1 MRVRTHLLAATVAG
15 LVLPASVALAP
26 VSAEPVPTGSVRGT
40 VSDDDDPADPAAPGV
55 QARLYRWDA
64 TAADGVGAFVPDA
77 DHDPQI
83 TGPDGTYAFSA
94 VGTGYYT
101 VRFADT
107 TMTYV
112 PTTWPSA
119 NGLMPTSTAT
129 DPGTGV
135 VEVPPAVAGTGG
147 DVPSDPAQRTI
158 DVTVLKELSNEGAA
172 PGVTGLRRFGYRLS
186 ATPGGWSPDASTLSF
201 TWQWQR
207 VDSLGNA
214 RDIPGATGPTYVL
227 TAAEVGNDIR
237 VRATGWRAGYA
248 PQSGYSD
255 ATEVKRAYSATG
267 VRLAYRRIH
276 ATSRGRVR
284 VTVTPSTAPPT
295 GTVTVRVDGRKR
307 LATTLGPTQ
316 AGSVALALPRLGR
329 GTHRVVAA
337 YGGSR
342 GLYGSTSRATWL
354 TVVR

>member
-1 MRVRTHLLAATVAG
+1 MRVRTHLLAVTVAA
-15 LVLPASVALAP
+15 LVLPASVASVAP
-26 VSAEPVPTGSVRGT
+26 VSAEPLSGCPAEGAVQGTLRDVDGTVPTGDALV
-40 VSDDDDPADPAAPGV
+40 V
-55 QARLYRWDA
+55 LYRWDES
-64 TAADGVGAFVPDA
+64 VGAFTTTSTSEPVADGGLYCFGGVDPGWYSVLVKDA
-77 DHDPQI
+77 SGRYV
-83 TGPDGTYAFSA
+83 T
-94 VGTGYYT
+94 
-101 VRFADT
+101 DT
-107 TMTYV
+107 WAGSSGQM
-112 PTTWPSA
+112 PTT
-119 NGLMPTSTAT
+119 TSTA
-129 DPGTGV
+129 DGSGV
-135 VEVPPAVAGTGG
+135 VEVPEPPA
-147 DVPSDPAQRTI
+147 PSDQTGATEPPTSRL
-158 DVTVLKELSNEGAA
+158 DVTVLRQLSNEGAA

-186 ATPGGWSPDASTLSF
+186 ATPGGWNPDASTLSF

-214 RDIPGATGPTYVL
+214 RDILGATGPTYVL

-295 GTVTVRVDGRKR
+295 GTVAVRIDGRKR

-337 YGGSR
+337 YGGSP

>member
-1 MRVRTHLLAATVAG
+1 MRVRTTLLAATVAG
-15 LVLPASVALAP
+15 LVLPASVAGSPVLADAP
-26 VSAEPVPTGSVRGT
+26 ACPSQGSVQGT
-40 VSDDDDPADPAAPGV
+40 VSDIGGTVPSGDAQVSLFA
-55 QARLYRWDA
+55 WDA
-64 TAADGVGAFVPDA
+64 SAGAFQPTSVPQ
-77 DHDPQI
+77 PV
-83 TGPDGTYAFSA
+83 TDGGRYCFSSLDS
-94 VGTGYYT
+94 GYYT
-101 VRFADT
+101 VRVQDT
-107 TMTYV
+107 SGWYV
-112 PTTWPSA
+112 AETWAGSSGQRPTTS
-119 NGLMPTSTAT
+119 STA
-129 DPGTGV
+129 DGSGV
-135 VEVPPAVAGTGG
+135 VEVPEPPVPPDGTGG
-147 DVPSDPAQRTI
+147 TTPLTPAL
-158 DVTVLKELSNEGAA
+158 DVTVLRQLSNEGAA

-186 ATPGGWSPDASTLSF
+186 ATPGGWNPDASTLSF

-214 RDIPGATGPTYVL
+214 RDILGATGPTYVL

-295 GTVTVRVDGRKR
+295 GTVAVRIDGRKR

-337 YGGSR
+337 YGGSP

>member
-15 LVLPASVALAP
+15 LVLPASVVASPVLADAP
-26 VSAEPVPTGSVRGT
+26 ACPTQGSVQGT
-40 VSDDDDPADPAAPGV
+40 VSDIGGTVPSGDAQV
-55 QARLYRWDA
+55 SLFVWDA
-64 TAADGVGAFVPDA
+64 SAGAFQPTSAPQPVADGGRYCFQSLDA
-77 DHDPQI
+77 
-83 TGPDGTYAFSA
+83 
-94 VGTGYYT
+94 GYYT
-101 VRFADT
+101 VRVQDT
-107 TMTYV
+107 SGWYV
-112 PTTWPSA
+112 AETWAGSSGQRPTTS
-119 NGLMPTSTAT
+119 STA
-129 DPGTGV
+129 DGSGV
-135 VEVPPAVAGTGG
+135 VEVAEPPVPPDGTGATT
-147 DVPSDPAQRTI
+147 PPTPAL
-158 DVTVLKELSNEGAA
+158 DVTVLRQLSNEGAA
-172 PGVTGLRRFGYRLS
+172 PDVTGLRRFGYRLS

-214 RDIPGATGPTYVL
+214 RDIPGATGSTYVL

-295 GTVTVRVDGRKR
+295 GTVTVRIDGRKR

>member
-15 LVLPASVALAP
+15 LVLPASLAAGP
-26 VSAEPVPTGSVRGT
+26 VHADTTACPSQDSVQGT
-40 VSDDDDPADPAAPGV
+40 VSDIGGTVPSGDAQVSLFG
-55 QARLYRWDA
+55 WDA
-64 TAADGVGAFVPDA
+64 SVGAFTFVRTWAPATGDSGA
-77 DHDPQI
+77 LDYCFPSLDP
-83 TGPDGTYAFSA
+83 
-94 VGTGYYT
+94 GYYT
-101 VRFADT
+101 VRVQDT
-107 TMTYV
+107 SGTYV
-112 PTTWPSA
+112 AETWAGSSGQRPTTS
-119 NGLMPTSTAT
+119 STA
-129 DPGTGV
+129 DGSGV
-135 VEVPPAVAGTGG
+135 VEVAEPP
-147 DVPSDPAQRTI
+147 VPSDGTGATTPPTPAL
-158 DVTVLKELSNEGAA
+158 DVTVLRQLSNEGAA
-172 PGVTGLRRFGYRLS
+172 PDVTGLRRFGYRLS
-186 ATPGGWSPDASTLSF
+186 ATPGGWNPDASTLSF

-214 RDIPGATGPTYVL
+214 RDIPGATGSTYVL

-295 GTVTVRVDGRKR
+295 GTVTVKIDGRKR

-329 GTHRVVAA
+329 GTHRVVAV